1 MSSKKQLNDK
11 DLELISAS
19 LDQELSEFE
28 RRRLNNSIL
37 LDESGNGSG
46 NGYDHDFG
54 DEARKKLQR
63 YSLLSSII
71 KQECDATIDVNFS
84 SRVMQSI
91 HAQAADE
98 FASLELDDPK
108 LQAGYDSRRNK
119 KSSGIKQIAGLAIAV
134 SVATVSFLTFQQYAQ
149 TNLNTDQYS
158 ASVNQTQSWDTKTL
172 NPQTINAAE
181 VGNKISPR
189 VQFAPV
195 QLNTK
200 PIINNTNETQSYT
213 LDQEIEA
220 YIYNHSGYASGRI
233 VSPYAEITELK
244 DSSD

>member
-37 LDESGNGSG
+37 LNESG
-46 NGYDHDFG
+46 DDTG
-54 DEARKKLQR
+54 DEAHKKLQR
-63 YSLLSSII
+63 YSLLSSIM
-71 KQECDATIDVNFS
+71 KKECDAAIDVNFS

-91 HAQAADE
+91 HERANNE
-98 FASLELDDPK
+98 FEPSELNDSE
-108 LQAGYDSRRNK
+108 LYAGYNSQSNK
-119 KSSGIKQIAGLAIAV
+119 KSNSIKQIAGLAIAV
-134 SVATVSFLTFQQYAQ
+134 SVATVSFLSFQQFAQ

-158 ASVNQTQSWDTKTL
+158 ASVNQTESWDTKSL
-172 NPQTINAAE
+172 NSQTINAAE
-181 VGNKISPR
+181 VANKIFPS
-189 VQFAPV
+189 VQFVPV
-195 QLNTK
+195 QLNAK
-200 PIINNTNETQSYT
+200 PIIGNAGETQPHT
-213 LDQEIEA
+213 PDQDIEA

-233 VSPYAEITELK
+233 VSPYSEITRLK